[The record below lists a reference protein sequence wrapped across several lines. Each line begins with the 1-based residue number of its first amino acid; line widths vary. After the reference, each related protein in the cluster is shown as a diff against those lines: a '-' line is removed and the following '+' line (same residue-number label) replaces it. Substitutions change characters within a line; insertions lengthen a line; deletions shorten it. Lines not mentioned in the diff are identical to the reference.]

1 MSCISAVLV
10 TCVVLANGSVRST
23 PAVLAS
29 AVSPPVAVQM
39 TAGSRYR
46 VSADL
51 VPDAS
56 NVPFVREQI
65 AWNLG
70 DPSRYQYMPGAL
82 GETLRYYA
90 VGVNLE
96 GSDVVAKVRVKRG
109 GAMFYI
115 SSSW

>member
-1 MSCISAVLV
+1 MSCLSAVLV

-23 PAVLAS
+23 PAVLS
-29 AVSPPVAVQM
+29 VAGNPSTVQLS
-39 TAGSRYR
+39 AGSRYR

-56 NVPFVREQI
+56 NVPFVRQQI

-70 DPSRYQYMPGAL
+70 DPSRYQYMPDAL

-96 GSDVVAKVRVKRG
+96 GSDMTAKVRIKRG
-109 GAMFYI
+109 GAMFSI
-115 SSSW
+115 SRSW

>member
-1 MSCISAVLV
+1 MSCLSAVLV

-23 PAVLAS
+23 PAVLSVAGN
-29 AVSPPVAVQM
+29 PPTVQLS
-39 TAGSRYR
+39 AGSRYR

-51 VPDAS
+51 VPDTS
-56 NVPFVREQI
+56 SVPLVRERE

-70 DPSRYQYMPGAL
+70 DVSRYQYMPGAL

-96 GSDVVAKVRVKRG
+96 GSDTTAKVRIKRG
-109 GAMFYI
+109 GAMLYI
-115 SSSW
+115 SRSW